1 MLAQVNNYPNNT
13 YGGKTKNLKTT
24 SEMQK
29 KPQKMFYQKNFSKK
43 FRKIYRKTQARD
55 LQCY

>member
-13 YGGKTKNLKTT
+13 YGEKTKNLKTT

-29 KPQKMFYQKNFSKK
+29 KPLKMFYQ
-43 FRKIYRKTQARD
+43 
-55 LQCY
+55 